1 MAVESLPKITLSED
15 DINRASLRGKTPSQ
29 LTIPELRLL
38 LSVDLQGC
46 LPENHSY
53 ACLLY
58 YNHRK
63 VYNIVKLIK
72 CKIRKKSISFKIRFN
87 GKRAQGFK
95 KACLVPLDFASFLK
109 ESHLFNSGIV
119 SGLGVLGEFSATVQL
134 RFK

>member
-1 MAVESLPKITLSED
+1 MAVESSPKITLSED

-72 CKIRKKSISFKIRFN
+72 CKIIKKN
-87 GKRAQGFK
+87 
-95 KACLVPLDFASFLK
+95 LFL
-109 ESHLFNSGIV
+109 
-119 SGLGVLGEFSATVQL
+119 L
-134 RFK
+134 RFILTVSVRKASKKLAWFH